1 MLLALLILSAMS
13 WADIVEDLSIDLPLP
28 SGTDEQVL
36 LCEEDEDQ
44 VFLELAL
51 SAHASQFLAPVVPKA
66 QALHAFG
73 CLSFPPQ
80 ADLQL
85 YQRLSTYRI

>member
-13 WADIVEDLSIDLPLP
+13 WADIVEDLSVDLPLP
-28 SGTDEQVL
+28 LGADEQVL
-36 LCEEDEDQ
+36 LCEEVEDQ

-51 SAHASQFLAPVVPKA
+51 SVHASRFLAPVVPKA
-66 QALHAFG
+66 QALQALG
-73 CLSFPPQ
+73 SLSFLPH